1 MKVSAPARTLGERD
15 ARGTFSLKEYDRIRG
30 EIDRLEEISTQSA
43 TEAEQILSRV
53 LEPLLNAEGFELRPR
68 GLPGQRDYGIDFR
81 GTRGDEAAGTAEA
94 IGVEAKFYSK
104 LRDVPL
110 NAVHALIGAGLTQD
124 ISRII
129 LVSNCDFSDAAKA
142 AVEQNLPISVEL
154 KTLNDLRSWLDVVQ
168 AFEEEEADVGTEV
181 KIILKAISERF
192 ARLIARDGGTLAHL
206 EWRDV
211 ERTIAEVFDGLG
223 FRVTLTPGSKD
234 GGKDIVLECEVAG
247 KLAVY
252 FVEIKH
258 WRSATRVGA
267 DAVEKLLKVVV
278 REKKD
283 GGLFLS
289 TYGFTDNAFEQL
301 TTIDKQRLRFGDQDR
316 IVTLCRTYVKAMS
329 GMWSPPENLTEVLF
343 D

>member
-1 MKVSAPARTLGERD
+1 MTVSGPAQAFGERD
-15 ARGTFSLKEYDRIRG
+15 QHGTFSAEEYKRILS
-30 EIDRLEEISTQSA
+30 EIDRLEEVSTQSA
-43 TEAEQILSRV
+43 MEAEQILSGV
-53 LEPLLNAEGFELRPR
+53 LEPLLEKEGFDLRPR

-104 LRDVPL
+104 RRDVPL

-124 ISRII
+124 ISRVI
-129 LVSNCDFSDAAKA
+129 LVSNCDFSGAAKA
-142 AVEQNLPISVEL
+142 AVEQNLPITVEL
-154 KTLNDLRSWLDVVQ
+154 KTVNDLRGWLDVLQ
-168 AFEEEEADVGTEV
+168 AAEEEADVGAEV
-181 KIILKAISERF
+181 RIILKAVSEHF
-192 ARLIARDGGTLAHL
+192 ARLIARDAGTLAHL

-234 GGKDIVLECEVAG
+234 GGKDVVLECEVAG
-247 KLAVY
+247 KRAVY
-252 FVEIKH
+252 YVEIKH

-316 IVTLCRTYVKAMS
+316 IVTLCRTYVRAKS
-329 GMWSPPENLTEVLF
+329 GIWSPPENLTEVLF

>member
-1 MKVSAPARTLGERD
+1 M
-15 ARGTFSLKEYDRIRG
+15 
-30 EIDRLEEISTQSA
+30 
-43 TEAEQILSRV
+43 EAERILSGV
-53 LEPLLNAEGFELRPR
+53 LEPLLEKEGFDLRPR
-68 GLPGQRDYGIDFR
+68 GLPGQRDDGIDFR
-81 GTRGDEAAGTAEA
+81 GTRGDETAGTAEA

-104 LRDVPL
+104 RRDVPL
-110 NAVHALIGAGLTQD
+110 NAVHSLIGAGLTQD
-124 ISRII
+124 ISRVI
-129 LVSNCDFSDAAKA
+129 LVSNCNFSSAAKA
-142 AVEQNLPISVEL
+142 AVEQYLPLTVEL
-154 KTLNDLRSWLDVVQ
+154 KTLNDLRGWLNVVQ
-168 AFEEEEADVGTEV
+168 AAYEEEADVGVEV
-181 KIILKAISERF
+181 RLILKAVSEQF
-192 ARLIARDGGTLAHL
+192 ARLIARDAGTLAHL

-234 GGKDIVLECEVAG
+234 GGKDVVLECEVAG
-247 KLAVY
+247 NRAVY
-252 FVEIKH
+252 YVEIKH

-301 TTIDKQRLRFGDQDR
+301 TTVDKQRLKFGDQDR
-316 IVTLCRTYVKAMS
+316 IVTLCRTYVKAKS
-329 GMWSPPENLTEVLF
+329 GIWSPPENLTEVLF